1 MSHLLFTY
9 GTLHLPHVQRTVF
22 GRELPGE
29 PDAVVGH
36 RLTDVEITDPVV
48 IAASGTAIHPMLE
61 PSSDPADRVDGHVL
75 ALDDDQLAAAD
86 AYEVDAYRRVE
97 VRLTSGRTAWVY
109 ALANTDG
116 SAGDADYGTIGVDYA
131 SYRQPEPAILA
142 AISEALG
149 PAESVLNVGAGA
161 GSYEPRD
168 RDMTAVEPSATMRA
182 QRPAHVVEAI
192 DASAEDLPFPDG
204 AFDAAMATFTVHQW
218 ADLKAGLREMRRVT
232 SGPCVVLTCD
242 PSLLDRFWL
251 AEYAPEVIETEAR
264 RYPDP
269 AVVAD
274 LLGGGEVRLVP
285 IPLTCTDG
293 FGEAYYG
300 RPEAL
305 LDPGARRANSAWSFV
320 DPAVHTRFEREL
332 GADLAS
338 GRWDERHGHLRTQP
352 TFHGSLVLVV
362 AAGRQGGDRI
372 GDTLEML

>member
-1 MSHLLFTY
+1 MTHLLFTY
-9 GTLHLPHVQRTVF
+9 GTLHLPDVQRTVF
-22 GRELPGE
+22 GRELPSE

-48 IAASGTAIHPMLE
+48 IATSGTSIHPMLE
-61 PSSDPADRVDGHVL
+61 PSSAPTDRVPGHVL
-75 ALDDDQLAAAD
+75 ALDEQQLAAAD
-86 AYEVDAYRRVE
+86 EYEVDVYRRIE
-97 VRLTSGRTAWVY
+97 VRLASGRAAWVY
-109 ALANTDG
+109 GLATTDG

-131 SYRQPEPAILA
+131 SYRQPDPAILA
-142 AISEALG
+142 AVSEALG
-149 PAESVLNVGAGA
+149 SAVTVLNVGAGA

-168 RDMTAVEPSATMRA
+168 RDVSAVEPSATMRA
-182 QRPAHVVEAI
+182 QRPDDLVDAI
-192 DASAEDLPFPDG
+192 DASAEDLPFGDDT
-204 AFDAAMATFTVHQW
+204 FDAAMATFTVHQW
-218 ADLKAGLREMRRVT
+218 ADLAAGMREMRRVT
-232 SGPCVVLTCD
+232 TGPCVVLTCD

-269 AVVAD
+269 AVVAE
-274 LLGGGEVRLVP
+274 LLGGGEASPVL

-320 DPAVHTRFEREL
+320 DPAVHTRFEHEL
-332 GADLAS
+332 GSDLES

-362 AAGRQGGDRI
+362 SSGRQ
-372 GDTLEML
+372 